1 LEFYILALLELGEAG
16 GFVGGILAAD
26 LEAGAGAALTLFL
39 EPDAASVAVGAT
51 TGIEVSMPG
60 ALCNDDAS
68 HSHHLSM
75 EDGGVVVC
83 GEVNR
88 RLDLLDGFQ
97 GRLCRQQAQSQGYDY
112 GTHMANG

>member
-1 LEFYILALLELGEAG
+1 LALLELGEAG
-16 GFVGGILAAD
+16 GFVGGILSAD

-39 EPDAASVAVGAT
+39 EPDATSVAIRPAAD
-51 TGIEVSMPG
+51 IELSMPV

-75 EDGGVVVC
+75 QDGGVVAC

-97 GRLCRQQAQSQGYDY
+97 GRLLCRQQAQSQGYDY

>member
-1 LEFYILALLELGEAG
+1 LEFYILALLELGEAD
-16 GFVGGILAAD
+16 GFVGGILSAD
-26 LEAGAGAALTLFL
+26 LEAGAGAALTGFL
-39 EPDAASVAVGAT
+39 EPDATAIAT
-51 TGIEVSMPG
+51 RPAANIKVPVPV

-68 HSHHLSM
+68 YPHYLSM
-75 EDGGVVVC
+75 KDGAVVAC
-83 GEVNR
+83 GKVLR